1 MSGDDLYR
9 ACASRVILSDGLG
22 NEMCIRDRI
31 SNLSKVAD
39 ATLIAT
45 TDEKNGQ
52 RVSTV
57 QRWSQKENIAIP
69 DSEMKQEE
77 V

>member
-1 MSGDDLYR
+1 MDNERIEECIYLLKS
-9 ACASRVILSDGLG
+9 LG
-22 NEMCIRDRI
+22 FQAIIVTPTDKI

-45 TDEKNGQ
+45 TDERNGQ

-57 QRWSQKENIAIP
+57 QKWSQKENIAIP

>member
-1 MSGDDLYR
+1 M
-9 ACASRVILSDGLG
+9 
-22 NEMCIRDRI
+22 
-31 SNLSKVAD
+31 
-39 ATLIAT
+39 LIAT

-57 QRWSQKENIAIP
+57 QKWSQKENIAIP
-69 DSEMKQEE
+69 DSEMRREE